1 MLKCSCNVITAG
13 NPSVVVLV
21 NIFKHVVLCSLSCVW
36 SHLTQMWKFE
46 VYSLFFFTFVRRC
59 WLSSFRYYLQK
70 KCRNALLFFRKS
82 VYTSTGVILWVNV
95 AKMMFLRIKTEL
107 SKHFTNNKAHKHKLT
122 GEKWQIWC
130 FFWIEIYTRPLIT
143 REYNWE
149 KCAVFFTKWTDDHT
163 EEIVMF
169 LTVIQCSDIKR

>member
-122 GEKWQIWC
+122 GGNGRFDAFLDRNIHTTSN
-130 FFWIEIYTRPLIT
+130 YTR
-143 REYNWE
+143 
-149 KCAVFFTKWTDDHT
+149 
-163 EEIVMF
+163 
-169 LTVIQCSDIKR
+169 IQLRKMCCVLY